1 MIISAGQCSGLP
13 EFYRIVSIMV
23 VDNSVSFISDIL
35 SSWYLE
41 HYRSF
46 ELVENIHPDIV
57 ILDSES
63 LNDLSPLQ
71 AYEVVFYIKR

>member
-35 SSWYLE
+35 SSWCLE